1 MKLLEIGFLLLL
13 TTQLS
18 TTAVSPTLVS
28 VAIRAIHAAKN
39 KQLTNLHGIEKL
51 YQELQQLK
59 NKTQKIM
66 TLMVYIA
73 ADNDLHI
80 FAWKNIRQLAEIA
93 PENVNIIVFLTEPG
107 KNKKTQIYLIEKN
120 KSTSLNTQNTL
131 KLDSGNPKTLVD
143 FCSFCIQNYPAQ
155 EYALFLWDH
164 GTGIIDPFK
173 KPSRKKL
180 ASTAELF
187 SINPVTLQLE
197 VDRTISFLDYIS
209 EDEAAI
215 ETKGICFDDTYNSYL
230 TNEKLE
236 TALREIK
243 ETVLTGKKFL
253 IIGMDACLMAMTEV
267 ASLVKNYA
275 EYLVASQEVELG
287 AGWRYDKVM
296 KHFLSTLPLEAFPAH
311 IVKSYKE
318 AYEKITP
325 DYTLSAIQLKNID
338 TLEKCIDN
346 LAQILIKCLAHQAGS
361 SAKSAIKM
369 SKEKIGFDEVSY
381 IDLSSFCEK
390 LIRNSTYIK
399 LSTEDTNI
407 KQELIDSAKKCIQA
421 VDVAVT
427 SNAAGKNVPYA
438 RGMSI
443 YFPERTIHSSY
454 TKTAFASKN
463 NWFHFLLKYIAS

>member
-1 MKLLEIGFLLLL
+1 MKLLKIGLVLIGAH
-13 TTQLS
+13 LS
-18 TTAVSPTLVS
+18 TYAVSSSLVYA
-28 VAIRAIHAAKN
+28 AIRAIHIAKN
-39 KQLTNLHGIEKL
+39 KHLTNSHGIEKL

-59 NKTQKIM
+59 NKNDKIM

-93 PENVNIIVFLTEPG
+93 PENVNIVVFLTEPG
-107 KNKKTQIYLIEKN
+107 KNKKTQVYLIEKN
-120 KSTSLNTQNTL
+120 KSTPLNPQNTL
-131 KLDSGNPKTLVD
+131 KLDSGSPKTLVD
-143 FCSFCIQNYPAQ
+143 FCSFCIQNYPAH

-173 KPSRKKL
+173 KPSRKKI

-209 EDEAAI
+209 AE
-215 ETKGICFDDTYNSYL
+215 ETATEVRGICFDDTYNSYL

-236 TALREIK
+236 VALKEIK
-243 ETVLTGKKFL
+243 EKALFGKKFL

-275 EYLVASQEVELG
+275 EYMVASQEVELG

-296 KHFLSTLPLEAFPAH
+296 KHFLSGLPLEAFPAH

-338 TLEKCIDN
+338 TLEQCIDN
-346 LAQILIKCLAHQAGS
+346 LAQALIKCLTQQAGS
-361 SAKSAIKM
+361 SVKSAIKM
-369 SKEKIGFDEVSY
+369 SKEKIGFDEISY
-381 IDLSSFCEK
+381 IDLRSFCEK
-390 LIRNSTYIK
+390 IIHNSTYIR
-399 LSTEDTNI
+399 LLTDEHTA
-407 KQELIDSAKKCIQA
+407 KQELINRARECILA
-421 VDVAVT
+421 TESVVA

-438 RGMSI
+438 HGISI

-454 TKTAFASKN
+454 TRTAFALKN